1 MTIIIG
7 ILAVVAALYLI
18 GAIMGSKGILGDL
31 FNVIFMIIR
40 KLWGVFVILIII
52 LILMSAFN

>member
-7 ILAVVAALYLI
+7 ILAVVVALYLI
-18 GAIMGSKGILGDL
+18 GAVMGSKGILGDL
-31 FNVIFMIIR
+31 FNIIFMIIR
-40 KLWGVFVILIII
+40 KLWGVFVVVVII